1 MANIRVTVSREL
13 VEWFR
18 DQFKK
23 DALTY
28 NLTDGQIVNKAM
40 VVAKANLT
48 GEEQEY
54 EI

>member
-13 VEWFR
+13 IEWFR
-18 DQFKK
+18 EQFKK
-23 DALTY
+23 DVIIY
-28 NLTDGQIVNKAM
+28 NLTDGQIANKAM
-40 VVAKANLT
+40 VIAKAHMT

>member
-1 MANIRVTVSREL
+1 MANVRVTVSREL
-13 VEWFR
+13 VVWFR
-18 DQFKK
+18 ENFKK
-23 DALTY
+23 DAKQY

-40 VVAKANLT
+40 IVAKAYMT